1 MFGNW
6 YLPRRTLLRGVGA
19 SVALPLLDV
28 MTGPSAK
35 AAELT
40 QRNARLAYLY
50 IPNGVAEGAWQPREV
65 RDDGS
70 LVRLNRWMSSLQPFV
85 DQVTV
90 FRNMWTPRGNGHI
103 AGTATWLTG
112 GSFDDEKINVGG
124 VSADQLAAH
133 HFRGKTLL
141 PSLELSSRGEGI
153 FTGSLPRNS
162 VSWRDDTTP
171 VPRDVEPRVIFDRMF
186 RAGKTGLASQSV
198 LDMVLE
204 DARSLKRRAS
214 DHDQKKIDEYLESV
228 RSLERRIQFAEKQRY
243 RAHQNAALQTALVR
257 PDRGIP
263 DDHEDYMQTMLD
275 MIVLAFWADATR
287 VCTFM
292 MDHGQSN
299 RYFDFIDG
307 VKGTWHALS
316 HWKEFSGRSDDD
328 DGKTSW
334 ASRDEK
340 RDMYNRVTEWHT
352 KQVAYFLSRLSAVTE
367 GGDSLLDNSMIVY
380 GSSIAD
386 GHEHAEEDLPLLL
399 AGRGAGTI
407 SPGRTIGGRNK
418 TSMSRLHLALLNR
431 VGVPQ
436 KTFADAR
443 RPLNLNSSD

>member
-1 MFGNW
+1 
-6 YLPRRTLLRGVGA
+6 
-19 SVALPLLDV
+19 

-35 AAELT
+35 AAEQAHRT
-40 QRNARLAYLY
+40 ARLAYLY
-50 IPNGVAEGAWQPREV
+50 IPNGVAEGAWQPGTIRN
-65 RDDGS
+65 DGS
-70 LVRLNRWMSSLQPFV
+70 LVKLNRWMSSLQPFV
-85 DQVTV
+85 DQLTV

-112 GSFDDEKINVGG
+112 GSFDEQKINVGG
-124 VSADQLAAH
+124 VSADQIAAH
-133 HFRGKTLL
+133 QFRNETLL
-141 PSLELSSRGEGI
+141 PSLEMSSRGEGI

-162 VSWRDDTTP
+162 LSWVDESTP

-186 RAGKTGLASQSV
+186 RAGKTGLASRSV

-228 RSLERRIQFAEKQRY
+228 RSLERRIQFAEKQQH
-243 RAHQNAALQTALVR
+243 RARRNAALQTALVR
-257 PDRGIP
+257 PDAGIP

-352 KQVAYFLSRLSAVTE
+352 KQVAYFLSRLSAVKE

-407 SPGRTIGGRNK
+407 RPGRMIGGGKK
-418 TSMSRLHLALLNR
+418 TSMSKLHLALLNR
-431 VGVPQ
+431 VGVLRES
-436 KTFADAR
+436 FADAKS
-443 RPLNLNSSD
+443 PLNLS